1 MSFRRSNDE
10 RDPAAGREIE
20 VSSPFADAGELDAL
34 EHGDERKPWLGRALA
49 VVAIVVVTASVTVS
63 IVVPYEKSVERRHNE
78 ASYDQLLS
86 LSAAG
91 EAAVERAVSHTR
103 DVVQYAEPLL
113 NSSMTAPAV
122 RTTLFAQISTAAQ
135 ESSAWIDEERD
146 RLAADS
152 ATKSGRLKVARA
164 ATLAYLSD
172 WSALFAQAGGGGG
185 SLPSDELS
193 TERVAAQTAL
203 VAAAPDPVRAAK
215 AGNVL
220 GQGFG

>member
-1 MSFRRSNDE
+1 MSWRRADE
-10 RDPAAGREIE
+10 GGDSGADRELE

-34 EHGDERKPWLGRALA
+34 EYGDERRPWLGRALA
-49 VVAIVVVTASVTVS
+49 VVAIVAVTASVTVS
-63 IVVPYEKSVERRHNE
+63 IVVPYEKSVERRHNQQ
-78 ASYDQLLS
+78 SYDQLLS

-91 EAAVERAVSHTR
+91 EAAVERAESHTR
-103 DVVQYAEPLL
+103 DVVQFAEPLL

-122 RTTLFAQISTAAQ
+122 RTQLFEQINTAAK
-135 ESSAWIDEERD
+135 ESSSWIDEERD

-152 ATKSGRLKVARA
+152 ATRSGRLKVARA

-185 SLPSDELS
+185 SLPTDELS
-193 TERVAAQTAL
+193 TERVTAQMAL
-203 VAAAPDPVRAAK
+203 VAAAPDPQRAAE
-215 AGNVL
+215 AGTVL